1 MERFNTTL
9 MKNILTLLIVVVT
22 LQLYGQSKDS
32 LPIYTAKA
40 NEYMMKGLYDKALS
54 SCNSAL
60 RIDSNNCKFLKIKG
74 NILTSLGKQAEAIAL
89 YKKSINK
96 NCNVVF
102 NCLTLK
108 SIYFDEGK
116 DADALFYLNKVIGLK
131 PDSGALY
138 YERWSIKTKMKDT
151 NGTAEDLQKA
161 IKLGC
166 QSAIIMDK
174 EIRKKEKEPVEVEEK
189 E

>member
-1 MERFNTTL
+1 MMKKQIL
-9 MKNILTLLIVVVT
+9 MSILVV
-22 LQLYGQSKDS
+22 LSIQLFGQSKDS
-32 LPIYTAKA
+32 LSIYTAKA
-40 NEYMMKGLYDKALS
+40 NEFMMKGLYEKALS
-54 SCNSAL
+54 ACNSAL

-74 NILTSLGKQAEAIAL
+74 NILSSLGKQDEAIAL

-108 SIYFDEGK
+108 SIYYDEGK
-116 DADALFYLNKVIGLK
+116 TTDALTYLNKVITLK

-151 NGTAEDLQKA
+151 NGANEDLQKA

-166 QSAIIMDK
+166 QSAKEMDK
-174 EIRKKEKEPVEVEEK
+174 QMKKKEKEPTEVEEK

>member
-1 MERFNTTL
+1 
-9 MKNILTLLIVVVT
+9 MKNLFTVMIVVASM
-22 LQLYGQSKDS
+22 QLFGQSKDS

-40 NEYMMKGLYDKALS
+40 NEFMMKGLYEKALS
-54 SCNSAL
+54 ACNSAL

-108 SIYFDEGK
+108 SI
-116 DADALFYLNKVIGLK
+116 
-131 PDSGALY
+131 
-138 YERWSIKTKMKDT
+138 
-151 NGTAEDLQKA
+151 
-161 IKLGC
+161 
-166 QSAIIMDK
+166 
-174 EIRKKEKEPVEVEEK
+174 
-189 E
+189 

>member
-1 MERFNTTL
+1 
-9 MKNILTLLIVVVT
+9 MKNILMLVMVVFSV
-22 LQLYGQSKDS
+22 QLFGQSKDS
-32 LPIYTAKA
+32 LSFYTAKA
-40 NEYMMKGLYDKALS
+40 NEYTMKGLYDKALA

-60 RIDSNNCKFLKIKG
+60 RIDSNNCKILKMKG
-74 NILTSLGKQAEAIAL
+74 IVLSSLGKQDEAIAL

-116 DADALFYLNKVIGLK
+116 DADALKYLNKVITLK

-138 YERWSIKTKMKDT
+138 YERWSIKTKMKDS
-151 NGTAEDLQKA
+151 NGTNDDLQKA

-166 QSAIIMDK
+166 ESAKEMDK
-174 EIRKKEKEPVEVEEK
+174 QMKKKEKEPTEVEEK

>member
-1 MERFNTTL
+1 
-9 MKNILTLLIVVVT
+9 MKHLIMSVMVVCSM
-22 LQLYGQSKDS
+22 QLFGQSKDS
-32 LPIYTAKA
+32 LSIYSAKA
-40 NEYMMKGLYDKALS
+40 NEFMMKGLYDKALA

-60 RIDSNNCKFLKIKG
+60 RIDSTNCKFLKIKG
-74 NILTSLGKQAEAIAL
+74 NILSSLGKQSEAIAL
-89 YKKSINK
+89 YKSSIQKS
-96 NCNVVF
+96 CNVIF

-108 SIYFDEGK
+108 SIYFDEGN
-116 DADALFYLNKVIGLK
+116 DAEALNYLNKVITLK

-138 YERWSIKTKMKDT
+138 YERWSIKTKMKDI
-151 NGTAEDLQKA
+151 NGASADLQKA

-174 EIRKKEKEPVEVEEK
+174 EMKKKEKEPVEVEEK